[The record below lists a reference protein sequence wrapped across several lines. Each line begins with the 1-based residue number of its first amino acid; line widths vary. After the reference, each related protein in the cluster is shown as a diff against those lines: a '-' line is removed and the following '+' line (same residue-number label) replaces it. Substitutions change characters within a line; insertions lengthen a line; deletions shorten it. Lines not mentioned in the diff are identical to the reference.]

1 MPRPA
6 SGARNVT
13 KYYTTSEVAKLCN
26 VHRNTIIGAIRKGL
40 LKIHRTPGGHARISQ
55 DDLDDFCHRR
65 SLPTT
70 SLISRNNRILVLDD
84 GAQHLTVLAQGLRDA
99 GYLVESISDAFHA
112 GFMIAKFQPN
122 ALLVNAGKT
131 GDLGDLVTR
140 NVRSLPRHRDLAII
154 GLAGQRDNDAVKV
167 LMAAGA
173 DDVLHRPVELD
184 QLLERIVNLI
194 GPVVSGTSGRAQSE
208 STRRIER
215 GDIDDDRATRKAPPR
230 GDRYHST
237 SVDGVLSG
245 EREEEK

>member
-1 MPRPA
+1 
-6 SGARNVT
+6 
-13 KYYTTSEVAKLCN
+13 VAKLCN

-70 SLISRNNRILVLDD
+70 SLISRNNRILVAED
-84 GAQHLTVLAQGLRDA
+84 GTQHVSVLAQGLRDA
-99 GYLVESISDAFHA
+99 GYLVESVSDGFHA

-122 ALLVNAGKT
+122 VLLVNAGKP
-131 GDLGDLVTR
+131 GELGDQITR
-140 NVRSLPRHRDLAII
+140 QIRSLPRYRDLAVV
-154 GLAGQRDNDAVKV
+154 GLANLREPEATKV

-173 DDVLHRPVELD
+173 DEVLSRPVELD
-184 QLLERIVNLI
+184 QLIERIVHLI
-194 GPVVSGTSGRAQSE
+194 GPVVSGTSGRAMSD

-215 GDIDDDRATRKAPPR
+215 SEIDDDRATRKAPPR

-237 SVDGVLSG
+237 SIDGVLSG
-245 EREEEK
+245 EREDEN